1 MKRYGTITGFV
12 ETIRYFIGT
21 AIGILNYAKYT
32 LSIVPDINL
41 KCICCPSGIL
51 NNHVKTK
58 QSFLL

>member
-1 MKRYGTITGFV
+1 MKRYGTITGIV

-32 LSIVPDINL
+32 LSVVPDINL
-41 KCICCPSGIL
+41 KRIFCLSGIL

-58 QSFLL
+58 QLYLL